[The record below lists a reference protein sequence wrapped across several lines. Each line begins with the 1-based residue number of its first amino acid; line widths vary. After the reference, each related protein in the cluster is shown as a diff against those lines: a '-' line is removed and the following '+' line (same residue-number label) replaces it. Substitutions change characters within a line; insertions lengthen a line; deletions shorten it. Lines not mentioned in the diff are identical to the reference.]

1 MIPENAGGRAAQTTS
16 ILRLSGSILNMIP
29 AMSMSRGI
37 TISLRTEPIT
47 AWPLM
52 LILTDERVIPATN
65 TAIEEL
71 EDIINQ
77 RTFDWVRA
85 IRVTEILRSAL
96 LEAEE
101 LYISAE
107 EDPSPK
113 LIVLDPQSRE
123 KKAGP

>member
-1 MIPENAGGRAAQTTS
+1 MSDLHRELYATLAG
-16 ILRLSGSILNMIP
+16 
-29 AMSMSRGI
+29 
-37 TISLRTEPIT
+37 
-47 AWPLM
+47 
-52 LILTDERVIPATN
+52 RVD
-65 TAIEEL
+65 TAIGEL
-71 EDIINQ
+71 EDMINQ

>member
-1 MIPENAGGRAAQTTS
+1 MSDLHRELYATLAG
-16 ILRLSGSILNMIP
+16 
-29 AMSMSRGI
+29 
-37 TISLRTEPIT
+37 
-47 AWPLM
+47 
-52 LILTDERVIPATN
+52 RVD

-123 KKAGP
+123 QKAGP